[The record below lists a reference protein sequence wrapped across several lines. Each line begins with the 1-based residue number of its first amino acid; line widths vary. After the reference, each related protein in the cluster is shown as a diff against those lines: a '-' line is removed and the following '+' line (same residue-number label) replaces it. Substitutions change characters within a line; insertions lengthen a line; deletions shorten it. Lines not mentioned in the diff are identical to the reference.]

1 MTSEAAID
9 GIGVHGLRW
18 RATVKLNIPDIP
30 AELSECETYFDRIE
44 FAHNLASRIV
54 KTLEWRRKLLPED
67 SLYSLDE
74 ILEQLKDSFV
84 YDDIEAVKDWEQD
97 DLIEINEYLE
107 DELLGQLDDLF
118 DWADYNRVCFI

>member
-1 MTSEAAID
+1 MCYY
-9 GIGVHGLRW
+9 GGKFYFKRVY
-18 RATVKLNIPDIP
+18 
-30 AELSECETYFDRIE
+30 LS
-44 FAHNLASRIV
+44 
-54 KTLEWRRKLLPED
+54 ED

-84 YDDIEAVKDWEQD
+84 YDDIEALVDWDLD

-107 DELLGQLDDLF
+107 DELLGQLNDLY